1 MPRRILRPSIAA
13 LVAAVAM
20 LVLAPAATPHSSPV
34 HRITLTKGTSKS
46 VRSTHYN
53 HGTFT
58 LDVTAYFGKVTRTT
72 AYLDHVTYTTCP
84 DVSINGGL
92 LFAYN
97 SNATY
102 RYNSDSGHTYFSCGT
117 RTTQIDH
124 TFTGGYSNGNVAV
137 TFEKRNMSPYCSE
150 AACEQHWSYAVF
162 YVAP

>member
-1 MPRRILRPSIAA
+1 MTRRSPRSLFVA
-13 LVAAVAM
+13 LVTAVLV

-34 HRITLTKGTSKS
+34 HWIKLTKGTSSS
-46 VRSTHYN
+46 VRSTSFN

-58 LDVTAYFGKVTRTT
+58 LDVIAYFGKVTRTT

-84 DVSINGGL
+84 DNSINGGL

-97 SNATY
+97 SNASY
-102 RYNSDSGHTYFSCGT
+102 RYNADSGHTYFSCGT

-124 TFTGGYSNGNVAV
+124 TFTGGYSNGNIAI
-137 TFEKRNMSPYCSE
+137 TFEKRNMSPYCAP
-150 AACEQHWSYAVF
+150 AACEMHWSYAVF